1 MTKTIL
7 ILAIATAF
15 MIGTSISF
23 VADYDAEAKPAKKAK
38 PVFVDGIGLVQTF
51 TCPDLSQVGVL
62 ADPPRFVFNKG
73 QSVPLS
79 SLTTILASSSNAR
92 VVFGWG
98 NAEISENDFK
108 LIGTVIATGPEFCP
122 TPVTLPSKAIMTGTC
137 GLGQTATITTEQG
150 FVITLN
156 TDVVCG

>member
-38 PVFVDGIGLVQTF
+38 PVFVDGKGFIQTF
-51 TCPDLSQVGVL
+51 TCPDLSQVGIFASPTFFTFAKGEGVFVVWPTQI
-62 ADPPRFVFNKG
+62 DDTSSPRDFTV
-73 QSVPLS
+73 
-79 SLTTILASSSNAR
+79 
-92 VVFGWG
+92 GWA
-98 NAEISENDFK
+98 NAEISETDFK
-108 LIGTVIATGPEFCP
+108 LIGTITLKGAEFCP
-122 TPVTLPSKAIMTGTC
+122 TALTMPSKVIMTGTC
-137 GLGQTATITTEQG
+137 GLGQTATITTEEG